1 MLVCVSVC
9 VSVYVVS
16 EWHVVS
22 LGVCACACEACVI
35 KVFFAWHLSKHLTIV
50 AVAVAVTIVVAVA
63 VVVAIVVIIIK

>member
-1 MLVCVSVC
+1 MCVC
-9 VSVYVVS
+9 VS

-50 AVAVAVTIVVAVA
+50 AVAVAVAIVAAVAVA
-63 VVVAIVVIIIK
+63 VAVAIVVIIIK